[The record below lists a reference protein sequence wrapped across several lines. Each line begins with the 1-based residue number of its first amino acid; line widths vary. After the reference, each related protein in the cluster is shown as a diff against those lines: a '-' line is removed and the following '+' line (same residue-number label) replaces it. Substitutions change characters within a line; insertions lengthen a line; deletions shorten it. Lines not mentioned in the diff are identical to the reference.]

1 MQKDYL
7 IILIIILLGNFGSC
21 LEHTK
26 KETDAAAKNQK
37 IFTKTLYHV
46 NVWHDTTFTT
56 EDVNYFEKYSMFSAL
71 NVR

>member
-1 MQKDYL
+1 MQKNYL
-7 IILIIILLGNFGSC
+7 IIIIIILLGNFGFC
-21 LEHTK
+21 LEQSTN
-26 KETDAAAKNQK
+26 EANSATKNQK